1 MKTGL
6 AAVIV
11 SALLMVADG
20 HATAVHG
27 HRWTLSRPITSESAQ
42 QGAWSVQTQD
52 GRGLWA
58 STKGDYGALG
68 QFCSDDGAC
77 AWLIVLWNATCSDG
91 EQHPVLVNTDRAAS
105 HHVLQCIGTL
115 PGVGSALAFA
125 DFDRVDFALRGASS
139 VGVAIP
145 QPMDAIGIAHFT
157 LDGAA
162 AAIDSMRS
170 RIVAQ
175 SREP

>member
-1 MKTGL
+1 MKTWL

-11 SALLMVADG
+11 SGILMVADA
-20 HATAVHG
+20 HAMAVHE
-27 HRWTLSRPITSESAQ
+27 HRWARPMTGESAQ
-42 QGAWSVQTQD
+42 RGAWSVETQD
-52 GRGLWA
+52 GHGLWA
-58 STKGDYGALG
+58 STKGDQGLLG

-77 AWLIVLWNATCSDG
+77 AWLIVLWNASCSDG
-91 EQHPVLVNTDRAAS
+91 EQHPVLVNTDRSAS

-125 DFDRVDFALRGASS
+125 DFDSVDSALRGASV

-145 QPMDAIGIAHFT
+145 EPMDAIGIAHFT

-162 AAIDSMRS
+162 AAIDSMRA

-175 SREP
+175 AHEP